1 MEASMSRDAVAATKY
16 LRDYAPPAFLIDEA
30 ELYFDLREAGT
41 RVRSRLHIRRN
52 PDGPASEALRLDGEG
67 LEPVRV
73 AMDDLDLPPE
83 AWRVEEGDLVIADVP
98 GAFVLDT
105 EVEIHPEAN
114 TALEG
119 LYRSG
124 GMYCTQCEAEG
135 FRRITWF
142 LDRPDVM
149 TRFRVTL
156 EADRERF
163 PVLLSNGNPGA
174 LEAIAGGRHR
184 ATWID
189 PFPKPSYLFALVAG
203 DLGHIADTFT
213 TLSGRTVDLRI
224 YTDAED
230 PGHCRHAMASLRNAM
245 RWDEEHYGREYD
257 LDVYNVVAVGDFNMG
272 AMENKG
278 LNIFNAKYVLASPET
293 ATDDDYQH
301 VEGVIGHEYFHNW
314 TGNRITCRDWFQLS
328 LKEGLTVFRDQEF
341 SADMGSRGV
350 KRIRDVR
357 FLRAHQF
364 AEDAGPMAHPV
375 RPESYIEINNFY
387 TLTVYEKGA
396 ELVRMQHNLLGPA
409 VFRRA
414 MDLYFERHDG
424 EAVTTDDFVRCM
436 EDASGRDL
444 GQFRR
449 WYDQAGTPV
458 VSVDSDYDPEEGVF
472 ELVMRQ
478 RGGLPSSEKDY
489 LPTHIPVAVG
499 LLDPEGNDLPL
510 FLEGAPP
517 GTGGMATV
525 VLELTQA
532 EQRFRFLQVPQR
544 PVPSLLRGF
553 SAPVKLEH
561 ECSDGDLQFRMAQ
574 DSDGFCRWDA
584 AQRLHERVLL
594 ARVRGEGDTLT
605 DGYVDAFAKALTDGE
620 TDRAL
625 LAEILTLPSES
636 YLGDSMDTVDVDAI
650 HAAREGLMAALAAR
664 LRADLQAVHAA
675 NAGAGEYSIAPQ
687 AMAARALRNTV
698 LAYLARLG
706 DDESRA
712 LCVHQYHAAGNMTDV
727 LAALAR
733 VAHSD
738 WRERDELLAD
748 FHDRWRHDPL
758 VLDKWFALQATSPRP
773 DALARVTALMDHP
786 GFSLA
791 NPNRVRA
798 LVGSFVAGNPV
809 RFHAKDGSGYRFL
822 ADIVLQLDAI
832 NPQTAARLLRHMS
845 RWRRHDAQRQALM
858 AGELRRVL
866 AQGGLSPDTYE
877 VASRSMAPDRKETA

>member
-1 MEASMSRDAVAATKY
+1 MSRDAVAATKY
-16 LRDYAPPAFLIDEA
+16 LRDYSPPGFLIDEA
-30 ELYFDLREAGT
+30 ELFFDLREAGT

-52 PDGPASEALRLDGEG
+52 PAVPASDAIRLDGEG

-73 AMDDLDLPPE
+73 AMDGLELPPE
-83 AWRVEEGDLVIADVP
+83 AWRVEDGDLVIAGVP
-98 GAFVLDT
+98 GHFVLET

-156 EADRERF
+156 EADRVRF

-174 LEAIAGGRHR
+174 VEAIDGGRHR

-203 DLGHIADTFT
+203 DLRHIADMFT
-213 TLSGRTVDLRI
+213 TASGRRVDLRI

-230 PGHCRHAMASLRNAM
+230 PEHCRHAMVSLRNAM
-245 RWDEEHYGREYD
+245 RWDEERYGREYD

-278 LNIFNAKYVLASPET
+278 LNIFNAKYVLASPES

-341 SADMGSRGV
+341 SSDMGSRGV

-396 ELVRMQHNLLGPA
+396 ELVRMQHNLLGPE
-409 VFRRA
+409 VFRKA

-444 GQFRR
+444 TQFRR
-449 WYDQAGTPV
+449 WYSQAGTPV
-458 VSVDSDYDPEEGVF
+458 VSVETSYDAKERVF
-472 ELVMRQ
+472 EVVMRQ
-478 RGGLPSSEKDY
+478 RGGLASAQNEY

-499 LLDPEGNDLPL
+499 LLDPDGADIPL
-510 FLEGAPP
+510 FLDGAPNEA
-517 GTGGMATV
+517 GGQTTV

-561 ECSDGDLQFRMAQ
+561 ECSDADLQFLMAQ

-584 AQRLHERVLL
+584 AQRLHQRVLL
-594 ARVRGEGDTLT
+594 ARVRGSGDALP
-605 DGYVDAFAKALTDGE
+605 DGYVDAFSTALTDGE

-650 HAAREGLMAALAAR
+650 HAAREGLMAALAVR
-664 LRADLQAVHAA
+664 LRPELQAVYDA
-675 NAGAGEYSIAPQ
+675 NAGAGEYSIVPQ

-698 LAYLARLG
+698 LSYLARAG
-706 DDESRA
+706 DDESRG
-712 LCVHQYHAAGNMTDV
+712 LCVRQYQSAGNMTDV

-748 FHDRWRHDPL
+748 FHDRWRHEPL

-773 DALARVTALMDHP
+773 DALARVKELMDHP
-786 GFSLA
+786 GFSIA

-809 RFHAKDGSGYRFL
+809 RFHATDGSGYRFL

-845 RWRRHDAQRQALM
+845 RWRRYDARRQALM

-866 AQGGLSPDTYE
+866 AHGGLSPDTYE
-877 VASRSMAPDRKETA
+877 VASRSMASESGESS